1 MRYICCLVFAFLVV
15 MLFNFVLARYRSR
28 VAKTES
34 AEILESAMSYY
45 IHSEPEVTLEPFG
58 VAHERIDRKR
68 Y

>member
-1 MRYICCLVFAFLVV
+1 MRYICCVVFAFLIV

-45 IHSEPEVTLEPFG
+45 THSEPKVSGEALG
-58 VAHERIDRKR
+58 RHSERIERKGD
-68 Y
+68 

>member
-1 MRYICCLVFAFLVV
+1 MRYICCVVFAFLIV

-45 IHSEPEVTLEPFG
+45 THSEPKVSEVSQG
-58 VAHERIDRKR
+58 YNSERFERKGD
-68 Y
+68 

>member
-1 MRYICCLVFAFLVV
+1 MRYICCAVFAFLIV

-45 IHSEPEVTLEPFG
+45 THSEPKVSGELFG
-58 VAHERIDRKR
+58 RNSERIERKED
-68 Y
+68 